1 LALVGVE
8 WVVEEWERPFPS
20 SVALPKWAHHGVV
33 VLLVMRQAQ
42 RPFAVPSLP
51 AAPITPVSDG
61 GQNGRLSAKYCPL
74 QRRVQANFHPLLP
87 ALALWERMQP
97 VGPRLWQSLLLLEQQ
112 QA

>member
-1 LALVGVE
+1 
-8 WVVEEWERPFPS
+8 
-20 SVALPKWAHHGVV
+20 
-33 VLLVMRQAQ
+33 
-42 RPFAVPSLP
+42 
-51 AAPITPVSDG
+51 VSDG
-61 GQNGRLSAKYCPL
+61 GQNGRLSAKYCLL